1 MRYGEE
7 ASYPL
12 KRGIRRDDSS
22 GSPMSLFENV
32 RGMEKFSRDA
42 EGERKDRVRKK

>member
-12 KRGIRRDDSS
+12 KREDDSS

>member
-32 RGMEKFSRDA
+32 RGMEKFSDA